1 MALESV
7 RQFEFTQCRY
17 TDSQRRAENREVQT
31 TFSVISGQWV
41 ERGSRHNRMRLS
53 DALFKTHRN
62 LATSQYLS
70 LEYGQW

>member
-1 MALESV
+1 MALEYV
-7 RQFEFTQCRY
+7 RQIGFTQCRY

-41 ERGSRHNRMRLS
+41 GRESRHRRRLS
-53 DALFKTHRN
+53 DAVFETNWN

-70 LEYGQW
+70 LEYGQR